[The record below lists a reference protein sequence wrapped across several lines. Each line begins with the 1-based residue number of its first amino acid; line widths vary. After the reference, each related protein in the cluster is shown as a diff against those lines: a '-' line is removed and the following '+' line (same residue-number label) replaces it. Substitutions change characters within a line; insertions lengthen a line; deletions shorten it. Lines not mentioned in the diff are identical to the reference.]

1 MSITIMAQVY
11 ATKLG
16 SATLKAV
23 ALKLADYANDA
34 GGNVWPALDTVAEH
48 TEVSKST
55 VQRSIKEMLASGLL
69 ELEREGGKGPGS
81 TTRYRFNLRCLAAAP
96 KIEKGGQGD
105 HDGQGDHLYDGQGDH
120 PKIEKGGQGDHR
132 TIKKDKEKGEER
144 VSFDGTAIQL
154 HNGLRSF
161 WLDKYG
167 GDAERLE
174 LALIAAVPYVQPNSN
189 RPLEAQ
195 VSAQLA
201 RSASDKRDR
210 DQRAEASRR
219 APARGPSNIFDRKIE
234 GARRCRQ
241 LLQDMENRKAGDELP
256 KIDG

>member
-1 MSITIMAQVY
+1 MAQVY

-81 TTRYRFNLRCLAAAP
+81 TTRYRFNLRCLAAA
-96 KIEKGGQGD
+96 
-105 HDGQGDHLYDGQGDH
+105 